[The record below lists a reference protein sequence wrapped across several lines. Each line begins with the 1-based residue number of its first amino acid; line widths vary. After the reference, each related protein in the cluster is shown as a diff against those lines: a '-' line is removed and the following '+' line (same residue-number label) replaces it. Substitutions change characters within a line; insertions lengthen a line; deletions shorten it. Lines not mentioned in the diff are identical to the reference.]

1 MKYPNSNKTYQ
12 HTATKNTSRRGMSLE
27 NDINQSCLYYL
38 DEGLCNIHKKPTPV
52 TIVNVDFKGY
62 SASEVD
68 AFLDIILEDY
78 QIYEENLDELK
89 SEIQK
94 LHEEVAELKK
104 HNLELEG
111 KQRVIDLSNTTSY
124 SSVDLLK
131 RVARLEEEVYKK

>member
-1 MKYPNSNKTYQ
+1 MEKVNLTV
-12 HTATKNTSRRGMSLE
+12 E
-27 NDINQSCLYYL
+27 EIL
-38 DEGLCNIHKKPTPV
+38 DKQF
-52 TIVNVDFKGY
+52 NVDFKGY

-104 HNLELEG
+104 QNLELEG

>member
-1 MKYPNSNKTYQ
+1 MEKVNLTV
-12 HTATKNTSRRGMSLE
+12 E
-27 NDINQSCLYYL
+27 EIL
-38 DEGLCNIHKKPTPV
+38 DKQF
-52 TIVNVDFKGY
+52 NVDFKGY

-94 LHEEVAELKK
+94 LHAEVAELKK

>member
-1 MKYPNSNKTYQ
+1 MEKVNLTV
-12 HTATKNTSRRGMSLE
+12 E
-27 NDINQSCLYYL
+27 EIL
-38 DEGLCNIHKKPTPV
+38 DKQF
-52 TIVNVDFKGY
+52 NVDFKGY

-94 LHEEVAELKK
+94 LHEEVADLKK